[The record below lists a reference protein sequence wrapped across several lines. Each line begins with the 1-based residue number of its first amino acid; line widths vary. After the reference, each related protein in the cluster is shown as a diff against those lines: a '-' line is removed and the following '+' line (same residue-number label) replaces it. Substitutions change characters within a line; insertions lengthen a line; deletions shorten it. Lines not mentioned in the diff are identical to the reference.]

1 MAYVPPGVAA
11 ASGIVVNKTVYDFL
25 ALLKER
31 VGDAAPLYVTSGV
44 RTATAQARAL
54 QTKRN
59 LDPSGGGIRALYR
72 RNATLINEILAA
84 PNTVAAMARVIQA
97 QISRGSF
104 LSRHMRGDAV
114 DLRSRNLNST
124 QLAAIV
130 NHAKSLGANVVVER
144 SPAHIHIGGLGSA
157 LQRAQQVVTETVRK
171 GTKAGKRA
179 GRAALREYRRRQK
192 VYTGGAVVLALG
204 IVVILA
210 VLTRKNRRT
219 LPPPQN

>member
-1 MAYVPPGVAA
+1 VAYVPPGVSA
-11 ASGIVVNKTVYDFL
+11 ASGIVINKVVYDFL
-25 ALLKER
+25 GLLQER
-31 VGDAAPLYVTSGV
+31 VAAAAPIYVTSGV

-59 LDPSGGGIRALYR
+59 LDPSGGGIRALYQ
-72 RNATLINEILAA
+72 RNASLINEILGV
-84 PNTVAAMARVIQA
+84 PNLVADMARVIQA

-114 DLRSRNLNST
+114 DIRSRNLTSA

-144 SPAHIHIGGLGSA
+144 SPPHIHIGGLGSV
-157 LQRAQQVVTETVRK
+157 LQRAQQVVTETARK
-171 GTKAGKRA
+171 GTRAGRRV
-179 GRAALREYRRRQK
+179 GRAALTEYRRRQK
-192 VYTGGAVVLALG
+192 LYTGGAVVLALG

-210 VLTRKNRRT
+210 VLTRKKPSH
-219 LPPPQN
+219 PPSPQN